1 MNYLI
6 ISLVIWLLPFNLLSQ
21 SYKEQTNQLW
31 FGTEFEFRLYD
42 EFSIEIENSLRND
55 LTNGILDNS
64 FIQIAGSYKF
74 LDYFKI
80 SATLRFK
87 NSTPDWL
94 SEYYTNLNANF
105 PFGDLKLKLRTRY
118 QNKDNIYRLKELLRQ
133 RISLEYNLWEKTS
146 IEGSAELFY
155 ETTRDFI
162 DRSRF
167 KFGFNHK
174 ISKRNDL
181 SYGYIFETQQ
191 NRNSPKNRDVLYIEL
206 SIRII

>member
-1 MNYLI
+1 MNYLFI
-6 ISLVIWLLPFNLLSQ
+6 IIVICLLPFNLLSQ

-42 EFSIEIENSLRND
+42 EFSIEIQNSLRND

-105 PFGDLKLKLRTRY
+105 PIGDFKIKLRTRY
-118 QNKDNIYRLKELLRQ
+118 QNKDNIYRLKELFRQ
-133 RISLEYNLWEKTS
+133 RLQLEYNVWEKTS
-146 IEGSAELFY
+146 IEGSAEIFY
-155 ETTRDFI
+155 ETNRDFI
-162 DRSRF
+162 DRSRY
-167 KFGFNHK
+167 KFGINHK
-174 ISKRNDL
+174 ISKRNNL
-181 SYGYIFETQQ
+181 GFGYIFETQH
-191 NRNSPKNRDVLYIEL
+191 NRKSPQNRDVIYLEL
-206 SIRII
+206 SVRII